1 MTVEFEVNRMAEQ
14 KEKKRGKVPSNI
26 VCKFF
31 LDAIKKSIVGN
42 GNDQMVMIVIIGI
55 LYPKDKEDA
64 KDLKEEQEE

>member
-31 LDAIKKSIVGN
+31 LDAIKKINSW
-42 GNDQMVMIVIIGI
+42 
-55 LYPKDKEDA
+55 KWE
-64 KDLKEEQEE
+64 